1 MEIDLASIR
10 DEILKNFS
18 ELGIFYDF
26 DKKLFFSKDARLY
39 NLGIKRSYIPDDLRD
54 HLSDNPSFDNN
65 FDVNIVYVNNKELR
79 SIFNLCIEYWSAPV
93 SKHIG
98 RSYNF
103 IVFDN
108 NNKIIGIFGLSD
120 AFIANGL
127 RDKIIGWDRETA
139 IEMIYYVLNI
149 YVLGALP
156 PYNHFLG
163 AKLIALLSTSKE
175 VREFITSLYK
185 RPDKKKELV
194 MLETFG
200 VYGKSSIYNR
210 LLGWKF
216 AGYTQGSTTTFLNY
230 KNMRELFKKIE
241 LYMIENGIRTKSLE
255 LRGFGEGAFARVRY
269 IETILSFL
277 GLDASKG
284 FGLRK
289 SYYISPLAENYKEF
303 LNKEEDVPKYF
314 DFSKNY
320 LIDYWKSRW
329 LLPRLDNLMSEF
341 IERGGTHGF

>member
-1 MEIDLASIR
+1 MEIDLVSIR

-18 ELGIFYDF
+18 ELGVFYDF
-26 DKKLFFSKDARLY
+26 KEKRFFSKDARLY
-39 NLGIKRSYIPDDLRD
+39 NLGIKKSYVPDGLRSYLAE
-54 HLSDNPSFDNN
+54 NPSFDNN

-79 SIFNLCIEYWSAPV
+79 SLFNLCIEYWSAPV
-93 SKHIG
+93 SKHVG

-127 RDKIIGWDRETA
+127 RDKIIGWDRKTA
-139 IEMIYYVLNI
+139 IEMIYYVLNV
-149 YVLGALP
+149 YVLGAMP
-156 PYNHFLG
+156 PYNQFLG
-163 AKLIALLSTSKE
+163 AKLVALLAISNE
-175 VREFITSLYK
+175 VRKLITSLYK
-185 RPDKKKELV
+185 RQDKMKELV
-194 MLETFG
+194 MLETYG

-230 KNMRELFKKIE
+230 KNMRELFKEVE
-241 LYMIENGIRTKSLE
+241 LYMVENGIRTKSLE

-289 SYYISPLAENYKEF
+289 SYYIAPLAENYKEF
-303 LNKEEDVPKYF
+303 LNKNEDIPKYF

-329 LLPRLDNLMSEF
+329 LLPRLDTLMNEF
-341 IERGGTHGF
+341 VENGGTHGF